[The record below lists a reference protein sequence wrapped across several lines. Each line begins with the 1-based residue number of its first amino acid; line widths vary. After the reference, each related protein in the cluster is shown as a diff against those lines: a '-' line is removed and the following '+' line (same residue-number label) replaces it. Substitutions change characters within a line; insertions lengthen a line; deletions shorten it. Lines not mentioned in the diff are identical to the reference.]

1 VPPGRHH
8 EQGDQNDPERGGDRV
23 RRGTGFQ
30 VGHRLADRERGDGQ
44 RRGDQQRG
52 GRVDQRGR
60 LALLAWLGAYGAG
73 QQPRQNYGAQHEDRH
88 PDDNQR
94 GIVLVHTTDKR
105 NSGERNALPGQQP
118 NDGR

>member
-1 VPPGRHH
+1 MTLLPRVSSATSARSAAM
-8 EQGDQNDPERGGDRV
+8 DRSCPTSGLQ
-23 RRGTGFQ
+23 RDGAR
-30 VGHRLADRERGDGQ
+30 ADGPA
-44 RRGDQQRG
+44 QQRG